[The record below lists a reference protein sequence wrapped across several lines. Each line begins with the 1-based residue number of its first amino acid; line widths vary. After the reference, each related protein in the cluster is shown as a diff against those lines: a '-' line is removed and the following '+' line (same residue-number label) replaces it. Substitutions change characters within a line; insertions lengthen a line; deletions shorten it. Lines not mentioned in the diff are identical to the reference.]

1 MSCHA
6 PVSLRRLTSIRDV
19 DADTWNGLVRAA
31 GHGGYPFIQH
41 EYLRALE
48 DSGSVGAGTGWAP
61 EHIILEDDSGLVA
74 AAPAYRK
81 AHSYGEFVFDFAWA
95 QAYRQCGL
103 DYYPKLVC
111 AIPFAPVEG
120 PRLLARHEA
129 GRAELAAALND
140 HIQPGPQEASSLHL
154 LFADHADIRALET
167 AGGLLRRDCQFQW
180 FNRDYADFDT
190 FLATLP
196 ARRRKEIRRER
207 RKLHDAGVVV
217 EHWHPR
223 DIDEDLWD
231 WLYAAYA
238 RNYRIRGQL
247 PYLTPAFFRQLAV
260 AMPDQ
265 VHYAI
270 ARLGNQ
276 PLGMAFMMRGGDTL
290 YGRHWGCVEDIDGL
304 HFETCY
310 YHGIDTCIR
319 DGLARFDA
327 GAQGEHKIRRGF
339 EPVATYSAHLIREPR
354 LRQAIADFLQRER
367 RMMSDYQDEQRRRCA
382 FPDAGQPVA

>member
-270 ARLGNQ
+270 ARLGIA
-276 PLGMAFMMRGGDTL
+276 PLTSMYTFGENDRSDHDDFRPEVHGS
-290 YGRHWGCVEDIDGL
+290 DGL
-304 HFETCY
+304 MV
-310 YHGIDTCIR
+310 IR
-319 DGLARFDA
+319 ADGEEPAFRDLLLPRHRHLHTGRPGAVRRRRA
-327 GAQGEHKIRRGF
+327 GRAQD
-339 EPVATYSAHLIREPR
+339 PAR
-354 LRQAIADFLQRER
+354 LRTGGNLFRP
-367 RMMSDYQDEQRRRCA
+367 
-382 FPDAGQPVA
+382 PDP